1 MEGEPP
7 PSAAASASAACSGSG
22 PGGGGGGEKGAPC
35 QECGEQ
41 PWKYRCPGCSRLT
54 CSLPCVQAHKRRTA
68 CSGKRP
74 RTVPVPLAQ
83 FDDNQL
89 LSDYN
94 LLEETSMVRE
104 SAHRLLGGFGRNF
117 GCGFEGRHGAQLPPW
132 LSFLRKAAERRGVRL
147 AFQPTGMTRREQN
160 RSRHD
165 RRSDCIYWTVEWK
178 FNSTDI
184 VLTDDQTDE
193 NASLLSLLEKH
204 LTPSPWKDQLTPY
217 RNTELRDLKLFIQ
230 KSAKNSK
237 SPHRQLN
244 IEEPL
249 RPQLRGTLIVEYP
262 TINVFLPSDS
272 YEFQVEKPANKIS
285 RNEQPPGSLNDSP
298 PIEGTEFQE
307 EEIEE
312 GELSPETQVIDL
324 KDSGPSRTTNLS
336 QVKVTS
342 EPKMDSMPSY
352 VHGLAFGGKQGEVDQ
367 HSKMASNT
375 TPGAPKAKSCM
386 KVYPVDLDEGVEGGT
401 LEGQVIDLKNH
412 AASDPGNIG
421 PPKDTKTP
429 DTDRKIDSSVLSPI
443 STLASEVSSHP
454 QEEEDNQESKL
465 APTTTPEALKR
476 RSLTKVYPL
485 DTDDTQGLLLL
496 SELPSVEFEQ
506 EMGDAYE
513 ELFGDM
519 NPDDFL
525 DFDLGMMDVDGSGEM
540 RSPLKL
546 WDDLDLEEGEIP
558 SQL

>member
-1 MEGEPP
+1 MEGEPPAQGPP
-7 PSAAASASAACSGSG
+7 PSAAAAASGSG
-22 PGGGGGGEKGAPC
+22 PGGGEKGAPC

-74 RTVPVPLAQ
+74 RTVPVPLAH

-104 SAHRLLGGFGRNF
+104 SAHRLLGGLGRNF

-165 RRSDCIYWTVEWK
+165 RRSDCIYWTIEWK

-285 RNEQPPGSLNDSP
+285 GNEQPPGSSNDSP

-324 KDSGPSRTTNLS
+324 KDCGPSRTTNIS

-352 VHGLAFGGKQGEVDQ
+352 VCGLAFGGKQGEVDQ
-367 HSKMASNT
+367 HSKMASNM
-375 TPGAPKAKSCM
+375 TPGAPKAKSCK
-386 KVYPVDLDEGVEGGT
+386 KVYPGDLNEGVEGGT

-421 PPKDTKTP
+421 PPKDMKTP
-429 DTDRKIDSSVLSPI
+429 DTDRKMDSSVLSPM
-443 STLASEVSSHP
+443 STLSSGVSSCT
-454 QEEEDNQESKL
+454 QEEEHNLQSTL
-465 APTTTPEALKR
+465 PPNTTPEALKK

-485 DTDDTQGLLLL
+485 DMDDAQGLLL
-496 SELPSVEFEQ
+496 SELPSVELEQ
-506 EMGDAYE
+506 EMGDAYD

-525 DFDLGMMDVDGSGEM
+525 NFDLEMTDVDGYGET

-558 SQL
+558 SEL

>member
-1 MEGEPP
+1 MEGEPPAQDPP
-7 PSAAASASAACSGSG
+7 PSAAASGSGSC
-22 PGGGGGGEKGAPC
+22 PGAGGGEKGAPC

-68 CSGKRP
+68 CTGKRP

-94 LLEETSMVRE
+94 LLEETSLVRE
-104 SAHRLLGGFGRNF
+104 SAHRLLGDFGRNF
-117 GCGFEGRHGAQLPPW
+117 GCNFEGRHGAQLPSG
-132 LSFLRKAAERRGVRL
+132 LSYLRKAAERRGVRL
-147 AFQPTGMTRREQN
+147 AFLPRGMTRREQN

-165 RRSDCIYWTVEWK
+165 KRSDCIYWTVEWK

-230 KSAKNSK
+230 KSAKDSK

-249 RPQLRGTLIVEYP
+249 RPQLRGTLILEYP

-272 YEFQVEKPANKIS
+272 YKFQVEKPANKIS
-285 RNEQPPGSLNDSP
+285 RKELPPGSSNDSP

-312 GELSPETQVIDL
+312 GELSLETQVIDL
-324 KDSGPSRTTNLS
+324 KDCGPSRT
-336 QVKVTS
+336 
-342 EPKMDSMPSY
+342 DSMLSY
-352 VHGLAFGGKQGEVDQ
+352 VRGLAFGGKQGEVDQ
-367 HSKMASNT
+367 HSKMASNM

-412 AASDPGNIG
+412 VTSDPGNIG
-421 PPKDTKTP
+421 PPKDMNCKT
-429 DTDRKIDSSVLSPI
+429 DSSVLSPI
-443 STLASEVSSHP
+443 STLASEVSSRPH
-454 QEEEDNQESKL
+454 EEDNQQGELPPKN
-465 APTTTPEALKR
+465 ATPEALKR

-485 DTDDTQGLLLL
+485 DTDDTQGLLL
-496 SELPSVEFEQ
+496 SELPSMEFEQ

-525 DFDLGMMDVDGSGEM
+525 NFDLDMMAVDGSGEM
-540 RSPLKL
+540 PFKL

>member
-1 MEGEPP
+1 MEGEPPAQGPP
-7 PSAAASASAACSGSG
+7 PSAAAASGSG
-22 PGGGGGGEKGAPC
+22 GGERGAPC

-54 CSLPCVQAHKRRTA
+54 CSLPCVQAHKRRAA

-83 FDDNQL
+83 FDDSQL

-94 LLEETSMVRE
+94 LLEETGLVRE
-104 SAHRLLGGFGRNF
+104 SAHRLLGDFGRNY
-117 GCGFEGRHGAQLPPW
+117 GCSFEGRHGAQLPSW

-147 AFQPTGMTRREQN
+147 AFLPRGMTRRERN

-237 SPHRQLN
+237 SPRRQLN

-272 YEFQVEKPANKIS
+272 YEFQVEKPANRIS
-285 RNEQPPGSLNDSP
+285 RNEQPPGSSNDSP
-298 PIEGTEFQE
+298 PIEGTEFKE

-324 KDSGPSRTTNLS
+324 KDCGPSHTANLS
-336 QVKVTS
+336 QVKVMS

-352 VHGLAFGGKQGEVDQ
+352 VHGLGLGGKQGEVNQ

-375 TPGAPKAKSCM
+375 TPGAPKTTKSCM
-386 KVYPVDLDEGVEGGT
+386 EVYPVDLDEGVEGGT
-401 LEGQVIDLKNH
+401 LEGQVIDPKNH

-421 PPKDTKTP
+421 PPKDMDCKT
-429 DTDRKIDSSVLSPI
+429 DSSVLSPI
-443 STLASEVSSHP
+443 STLASEVSSCT
-454 QEEEDNQESKL
+454 QEEEHNLQSTLPLKN
-465 APTTTPEALKR
+465 ATPEALKK

-485 DTDDTQGLLLL
+485 DTDDAQGLLL
-496 SELPSVEFEQ
+496 SELPSVELEQ

-513 ELFGDM
+513 ELFGDL

-525 DFDLGMMDVDGSGEM
+525 NFDLEMTDVDGYGEM